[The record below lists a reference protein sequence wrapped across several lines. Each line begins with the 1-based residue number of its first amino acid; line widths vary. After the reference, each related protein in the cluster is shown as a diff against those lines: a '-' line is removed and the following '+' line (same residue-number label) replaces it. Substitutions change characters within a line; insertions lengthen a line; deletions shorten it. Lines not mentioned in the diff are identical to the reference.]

1 MGRIGGSLSRLTS
14 HQISRYSSRVSCAE
28 QDGRPLTSV
37 ALGFVCERPCIPHGP
52 SFPLFPG
59 FQSKSRVLGKVF
71 VFVALFDYKHFLL
84 RRRIR
89 TRGSCIHARPH
100 DHGIWFDTVWDGFVI
115 WVLAVKLDSGYIG
128 GHLGPLQSLTPS
140 NFQYPPVSKTPSR
153 VARVKS
159 LIHDNQTLAN
169 FPLHPQSQHWASGC
183 GPMWRSN
190 RVLSNLRIGA
200 ATDARA
206 QRSSR
211 AVRTLAR
218 SD

>member
-1 MGRIGGSLSRLTS
+1 MEDLSVGLHPIKSLGTPQEFLAPSKMAGRS
-14 HQISRYSSRVSCAE
+14 HASPLDSPASDRASSTVR
-28 QDGRPLTSV
+28 RFHYF
-37 ALGFVCERPCIPHGP
+37 LGFRA
-52 SFPLFPG
+52 
-59 FQSKSRVLGKVF
+59 KSWVLGKVF

-140 NFQYPPVSKTPSR
+140 NFQYPPVSKTPTR

-190 RVLSNLRIGA
+190 RVLSNLRIGT

>member
-1 MGRIGGSLSRLTS
+1 MAGRS
-14 HQISRYSSRVSCAE
+14 HASPLDSPASDRASSTVR
-28 QDGRPLTSV
+28 RFHYF
-37 ALGFVCERPCIPHGP
+37 LGFRA
-52 SFPLFPG
+52 
-59 FQSKSRVLGKVF
+59 KSWVLGKVF

-140 NFQYPPVSKTPSR
+140 NFQYPPASKTPSR

-169 FPLHPQSQHWASGC
+169 FPLIHRANTGQVDAVRCPHESELAPC
-183 GPMWRSN
+183 AAPRCWRSN
-190 RVLSNLRIGA
+190 GVLSNLEIGA